1 MIFGSLFSGIGG
13 LDLACEAVGWRC
25 AWQVEIDPFCR
36 AVLAKHWPDVERYE
50 DVREVGSD
58 RLVPVD
64 VVVGGFPCQDVS
76 VAGSRRGVTPGTR
89 SGLWFDFLRIVQELG
104 PRGVIVE
111 NVGGLAG
118 RDLDTVATGLDGA
131 GYEVEIARVAASDL
145 GAPHRRIR
153 HFIVGFRGRGVADAD
168 VTDLREKRRPAD
180 GPEAARVAAGAGQGM
195 AHPDVRG
202 CRGEWEPIAADV
214 EGARGDQSDGCDQ
227 ARSVEG
233 RRVAHAAGKRL
244 EVPEPGDAGDER
256 AAPSGAD
263 RRAAISRLGG
273 GPHGLPGGLV
283 GPGPGGVW
291 PAARGEEQRPW
302 EPPRTI
308 SGPRDTTG
316 GRKMR
321 LKALGNA
328 VVPQQG
334 AVAAMRLRDLL
345 GVSS

>member
-13 LDLACEAVGWRC
+13 LDLACESVGWRC

-50 DVREVGSD
+50 DVRDVGAG

-76 VAGSRRGVTPGTR
+76 VAGSRRGLAGER
-89 SGLWFDFLRIVQELG
+89 SGLWFDFLRVVEELR
-104 PRGVIVE
+104 PAGVIVE
-111 NVGGLAG
+111 NVSGLAG
-118 RDLDTVATGLDGA
+118 RGLDTVAAGLHGA
-131 GYEVEIARVAASDL
+131 GYAVEVSRVAAADV

-153 HFIVGFRGRGVADAD
+153 HFIVGVADAD
-168 VTDLREKRRPAD
+168 LRR
-180 GPEAARVAAGAGQGM
+180 
-195 AHPDVRG
+195 
-202 CRGEWEPIAADV
+202 CRGERQPLTADV
-214 EGARGDQSDGCDQ
+214 EGAQWDQPDRRGP

-233 RRVAHAAGKRL
+233 RRVADAAGERL
-244 EVPEPGDAGDER
+244 EVPKPGDAGDER
-256 AAPSGAD
+256 AASSGAD
-263 RRAAISRLGG
+263 RRAAVSRLGRG
-273 GPHGLPGGLV
+273 VDGFPGGLV

-291 PAARGEEQRPW
+291 PASRGAAQDDW
-302 EPPRTI
+302 EPRRTI
-308 SGPRDTTG
+308 SGPRDSTG

-334 AVAAMRLRDLL
+334 AVAAMRLRELL

>member
-1 MIFGSLFSGIGG
+1 VIFGSLFSGIGG

-36 AVLAKHWPDVERYE
+36 AILAKHWPDVERFE
-50 DVREVGSD
+50 DVRDVGAD
-58 RLVPVD
+58 RLVRVD
-64 VVVGGFPCQDVS
+64 VVVGGFPCQDIS
-76 VAGSRRGVTPGTR
+76 VAGSRRGVTSGTR
-89 SGLWFDFLRIVQELG
+89 SRLWFDFLRIVQELG

-131 GYEVEIARVAASDL
+131 GYAVEIARVAASDV

-153 HFIVGFRGRGVADAD
+153 HFILGFRGRGVADAD
-168 VTDLREKRRPAD
+168 VADLREQRRSQD
-180 GPEAARVAAGAGQGM
+180 GSEAARIAAGACQAM
-195 AHPDVRG
+195 AD
-202 CRGEWEPIAADV
+202 
-214 EGARGDQSDGCDQ
+214 
-227 ARSVEG
+227 
-233 RRVAHAAGKRL
+233 AAGERL
-244 EVPEPGDAGDER
+244 EVPKPGDAGDER

-263 RRAAISRLGG
+263 RRAAVSRVGG
-273 GPHGLPGGLV
+273 GPDGLPAGLV

-291 PAARGEEQRPW
+291 PAARGEEQSPW

-308 SGPRDTTG
+308 SGPRDSTG

-328 VVPQQG
+328 IVPQQG
-334 AVAAMRLRDLL
+334 AVAAMRLRELL

>member
-13 LDLACEAVGWRC
+13 LDLACESVGWRC

-50 DVREVGSD
+50 DVREVGAD

-64 VVVGGFPCQDVS
+64 VIVGGFPCQDVS
-76 VAGSRRGVTPGTR
+76 VAGSRRGLAGER
-89 SGLWFDFLRIVQELG
+89 SGLWFDFLRIIEELR
-104 PRGVIVE
+104 PAGVIVE
-111 NVGGLAG
+111 NVSGLAG
-118 RDLDTVATGLDGA
+118 RGLDTVAAGLYGA
-131 GYEVEIARVAASDL
+131 GYEVEVSRVAAADV

-153 HFIVGFRGRGVADAD
+153 HFVVAVADAD
-168 VTDLREKRRPAD
+168 LWRR
-180 GPEAARVAAGAGQGM
+180 G
-195 AHPDVRG
+195 
-202 CRGEWEPIAADV
+202 GEREPIATDV
-214 EGARGDQSDGCDQ
+214 EGALGDKSYRRDQ

-233 RRVAHAAGKRL
+233 GRLADASGVRL
-244 EVPEPGDAGDER
+244 EKSKPGDAGDER
-256 AAPSGAD
+256 AAASGAD
-263 RRAAISRLGG
+263 RRPTVSRLGG
-273 GPHGLPGGLV
+273 GVDGLPAGLV

-291 PAARGEEQRPW
+291 PAARGEAQHPW
-302 EPPRTI
+302 EPRRTI

-321 LKALGNA
+321 LRALGNA

-334 AVAAMRLRDLL
+334 AVAAMRLRELL

>member
-50 DVREVGSD
+50 DVRDVGAG
-58 RLVPVD
+58 RLIPVD

-76 VAGSRRGVTPGTR
+76 VAGSRRGLAGER
-89 SGLWFDFLRIVQELG
+89 SGLWFDFLRVVEELR
-104 PRGVIVE
+104 PAGVIVE
-111 NVGGLAG
+111 NVSGLAG
-118 RDLDTVATGLDGA
+118 RGLDTVAAGLHGA
-131 GYEVEIARVAASDL
+131 GYAVEVSRVAASDV

-168 VTDLREKRRPAD
+168 VADLREQRRPAD
-180 GPEAARVAAGAGQGM
+180 GPKAARIAAGAGQGM
-195 AHPDVRG
+195 ADADLRR
-202 CRGEWEPIAADV
+202 CRGERQPLTADV
-214 EGARGDQSDGCDQ
+214 EGAQWDQPDRRGP

-233 RRVAHAAGKRL
+233 RRVADAAGQRL
-244 EVPEPGDAGDER
+244 EVPKPGDAGDER
-256 AAPSGAD
+256 AASSGAD
-263 RRAAISRLGG
+263 RRATISRLGG
-273 GPHGLPGGLV
+273 GPHGLPAGLV

-291 PAARGEEQRPW
+291 PAARGEEQSPW

-308 SGPRDTTG
+308 SGPRDSTG

-334 AVAAMRLRDLL
+334 AIAAMRLRDLL

>member
-13 LDLACEAVGWRC
+13 LDLACESVGWRC

-36 AVLAKHWPDVERYE
+36 AVLAKHWPDVERYD
-50 DVREVGSD
+50 DVRDVGAD
-58 RLVPVD
+58 RLMAVD
-64 VVVGGFPCQDVS
+64 VIVGGFPCQDVS
-76 VAGSRRGVTPGTR
+76 VAGSRRGVAPGTR

-118 RDLDTVATGLDGA
+118 RDLDTVATGLHGA
-131 GYEVEIARVAASDL
+131 GYAVEVSRVAAADV
-145 GAPHRRIR
+145 GAPHYRQRIW
-153 HFIVGFRGRGVADAD
+153 IVGVDETGDRTIWEHCTCCGNFWCNLHD
-168 VTDLREKRRPAD
+168 
-180 GPEAARVAAGAGQGM
+180 QH
-195 AHPDVRG
+195 AHD
-202 CRGEWEPIAADV
+202 
-214 EGARGDQSDGCDQ
+214 CDCP
-227 ARSVEG
+227 SVEDWEIDPYSSTCKD
-233 RRVAHAAGKRL
+233 VAHASGERL
-244 EVPEPGDAGDER
+244 EVPEPGDASDQR
-256 AAPSGAD
+256 AAPSRAD
-263 RRAAISRLGG
+263 RRATVSRLGG
-273 GPHGLPGGLV
+273 GPHGLPAGLV

-291 PAARGEEQRPW
+291 PAARGEEQSPW

-308 SGPRDTTG
+308 SGPRDSTG

-334 AVAAMRLRDLL
+334 AIAAMRLRDLL

>member
-13 LDLACEAVGWRC
+13 LDLACESVGWRC

-36 AVLAKHWPDVERYE
+36 AVLAKHWPDVERFA

-58 RLVPVD
+58 RLVPVN
-64 VVVGGFPCQDVS
+64 VIVGGFPCQDVS
-76 VAGSRRGVTPGTR
+76 VAGSRRGLAGER
-89 SGLWFDFLRIVQELG
+89 SGLWFDFLRIVEELR
-104 PRGVIVE
+104 PAGVIVE
-111 NVGGLAG
+111 NVSGLAG
-118 RDLDTVATGLDGA
+118 RGLDTVAAGLHGA
-131 GYEVEIARVAASDL
+131 GYAVEVSRVAAADV

-153 HFIVGFRGRGVADAD
+153 HFIVGVANP
-168 VTDLREKRRPAD
+168 DLRR
-180 GPEAARVAAGAGQGM
+180 
-195 AHPDVRG
+195 
-202 CRGEWEPIAADV
+202 CRGERQPVAPDV
-214 EGARGDQSDGCDQ
+214 EGARGDQPHRRDQ

-233 RRVAHAAGKRL
+233 RRLANAAGERL
-244 EVPEPGDAGDER
+244 EVAEPSDDGDER

-263 RRAAISRLGG
+263 RRPTVSRLGG
-273 GPHGLPGGLV
+273 GVDGLPAGLV

-291 PAARGEEQRPW
+291 PAARGEKQSPW

-321 LKALGNA
+321 LRALGNA

-334 AVAAMRLRDLL
+334 AVAAMRLRELL

>member
-13 LDLACEAVGWRC
+13 LDLACESVGWRC

-64 VVVGGFPCQDVS
+64 VIVGGFPCQDVS
-76 VAGSRRGVTPGTR
+76 VAGSRRGLAGER
-89 SGLWFDFLRIVQELG
+89 SGLWFDFLRIVEELR
-104 PRGVIVE
+104 PAGVIVE
-111 NVGGLAG
+111 NVSGLAG
-118 RDLDTVATGLDGA
+118 RGLDTVAAGLHGA
-131 GYEVEIARVAASDL
+131 GYAVEVSRVAAADV

-153 HFIVGFRGRGVADAD
+153 HFIVGVADP
-168 VTDLREKRRPAD
+168 DLRR
-180 GPEAARVAAGAGQGM
+180 
-195 AHPDVRG
+195 
-202 CRGEWEPIAADV
+202 CRGERQPIATDV
-214 EGARGDQSDGCDQ
+214 EGARGDQPHRRDQ

-233 RRVAHAAGKRL
+233 RRLADSA
-244 EVPEPGDAGDER
+244 
-256 AAPSGAD
+256 GAD
-263 RRAAISRLGG
+263 RRPTVSRLGG
-273 GPHGLPGGLV
+273 GVDGLPAGLV

-291 PAARGEEQRPW
+291 PAARGEEQSPW

-321 LKALGNA
+321 LRALGNA

-334 AVAAMRLRDLL
+334 AVAAMRLRELL

>member
-13 LDLACEAVGWRC
+13 LDLACESVGWRC

-50 DVREVGSD
+50 DVRDVGAS

-76 VAGSRRGVTPGTR
+76 VAGSRRGVAPGTR
-89 SGLWFDFLRIVQELG
+89 SGLWYDFLRIVQELG

-131 GYEVEIARVAASDL
+131 GYAVEIARVAASDV

-153 HFIVGFRGRGVADAD
+153 HFILGFRGRGVADAD
-168 VTDLREKRRPAD
+168 VADLREQRRPAD
-180 GPEAARVAAGAGQGM
+180 GPEAARIAAGAGQGM
-195 AHPDVRG
+195 AH
-202 CRGEWEPIAADV
+202 
-214 EGARGDQSDGCDQ
+214 
-227 ARSVEG
+227 
-233 RRVAHAAGKRL
+233 AAGERL
-244 EVPEPGDAGDER
+244 EVPKPGDAGDER
-256 AAPSGAD
+256 AASSGAD
-263 RRAAISRLGG
+263 RRAAVSRLGG

-291 PAARGEEQRPW
+291 PASRGAAQDDW
-302 EPPRTI
+302 EPRRTI
-308 SGPRDTTG
+308 SGPRDSTG

-334 AVAAMRLRDLL
+334 AVAAMRLRELL

>member
-1 MIFGSLFSGIGG
+1 MNFGSLFSGIGG
-13 LDLACEAVGWRC
+13 LDLACESVGWRC

-36 AVLAKHWPDVERYE
+36 AVLARHWPDVERYE

-76 VAGSRRGVTPGTR
+76 VAGSRRGLAGER
-89 SGLWFDFLRIVQELG
+89 SGLWFDFLRIVKELR
-104 PRGVIVE
+104 PAGVIVE
-111 NVGGLAG
+111 NVSGLAG
-118 RDLDTVATGLDGA
+118 RGLDTVAAGLYGA
-131 GYEVEIARVAASDL
+131 GYEVEVSRVAAADV

-153 HFIVGFRGRGVADAD
+153 HFVVAVADAD
-168 VTDLREKRRPAD
+168 LRRR
-180 GPEAARVAAGAGQGM
+180 G
-195 AHPDVRG
+195 
-202 CRGEWEPIAADV
+202 GEREPFASDV
-214 EGARGDQSDGCDQ
+214 EGALGDQSHRRDQ

-233 RRVAHAAGKRL
+233 GRLADAPGVRL
-244 EVPEPGDAGDER
+244 EESKPGEVGDER
-256 AAPSGAD
+256 AASSGAD
-263 RRAAISRLGG
+263 RRPAIFRLGG
-273 GPHGLPGGLV
+273 GVDGLSAGVV

-291 PAARGEEQRPW
+291 PAARGEAQHPW
-302 EPPRTI
+302 EPRRTI

-321 LKALGNA
+321 LRALGNA

-334 AVAAMRLRDLL
+334 AVAAMRLCELL